1 MHHPGGMAATHSQ
14 AIARRCWHPSG
25 MRVVIW
31 DVTGGVATLN
41 HRLMAGNPFGMAR
54 YALNDVSIT
63 RPLAWA
69 TLKAAPWADDTC
81 IDVCPLGV
89 LIGSRVA
96 ALTQSD
102 KIIYMRRGQALNGVS
117 SAVVK
122 LHFAAVLQD
131 HAPWEKDVSTEPF
144 ALVWRLGG

>member
-54 YALNDVSIT
+54 YGRKDVRYNEGLALGSYSY
-63 RPLAWA
+63 P
-69 TLKAAPWADDTC
+69 
-81 IDVCPLGV
+81 CPLV
-89 LIGSRVA
+89 LLRHTPVPERA
-96 ALTQSD
+96 
-102 KIIYMRRGQALNGVS
+102 
-117 SAVVK
+117 
-122 LHFAAVLQD
+122 
-131 HAPWEKDVSTEPF
+131 
-144 ALVWRLGG
+144 